1 MRGNDSHNWL
11 QCWDTRHRRIYYH
24 EYLTGEQ
31 SLTCPGGIK
40 PHLQE
45 YADGGSEVTWGPGGS
60 PPPTMGNSRVKP
72 TTWGDPN

>member
-31 SLTCPGGIK
+31 SLTCPEGIK

-45 YADGGSEVTWGPGGS
+45 YADDGSGVT
-60 PPPTMGNSRVKP
+60 
-72 TTWGDPN
+72 